1 MRTYLITYLLDDSST
16 TYSKISSCIKKYPN
30 WAKVF
35 ARTWLITSKDRPS
48 EIRDNLSSSID
59 GEGKILVIEITSS
72 AWASYSID
80 KTITSWIKENL

>member
-16 TYSKISSCIKKYPN
+16 TYSKISSSIKKYPN

-80 KTITSWIKENL
+80 KIITSWIKENL